1 MYGYADCTDFRSKIK
16 VKMVT
21 ATEINFYIL
30 TMNGYFCSI
39 KDVSYH
45 RDMDFPVPNK
55 DPPCRDSAFKL

>member
-1 MYGYADCTDFRSKIK
+1 MYGYTDCTDFRSKIK
-16 VKMVT
+16 VKTVT

-45 RDMDFPVPNK
+45 CDF
-55 DPPCRDSAFKL
+55 DSLDSK